1 MLFRVHVN
9 PPAEIKTSLTT
20 YLKFNINKAYI
31 GQDIFWAL
39 APKLDDYIEII
50 LNTPV
55 ALDE

>member
-1 MLFRVHVN
+1 
-9 PPAEIKTSLTT
+9 LTT

-50 LNTPV
+50 LKTPV